1 MRAKQVRRGSTLVMV
16 GIMLVAFVG
25 VGAIAAD
32 IGRFYVVTSE
42 VQTAADAAAIE
53 GARKLMMTPGS
64 TPGAIVAAD
73 VVPWVAANQRANMTP
88 LSASAGDVE
97 MLFYTPG
104 ANGGTLGSP
113 LAGERPNAV
122 RVTLQSTP
130 KGFFAQLL
138 GNTGTRLLKRPATA
152 WVASLGSNCVRPMSF
167 PYDSLYRRVMLT
179 APNPPNTGLLD
190 MAKFTTFTSQA
201 TSQRMFTFLG
211 QNSGTIAK
219 PNDGEWT
226 GFNYTGNKG
235 KPSFVDGFEP
245 CTSVSPWYLKKLNF
259 DAGDGVLL
267 PGQAGNYV
275 TWANSAVPYGT
286 GKGQNKGSPTGIC
299 DFRDPSNTADCY
311 DPSSSTGGPG
321 ITINSAWGENVSQTK
336 TVFKYVGEFQLLCYF
351 QGTGDTCS
359 KLTSPNNKGY
369 PPGTVVGYVRAIK
382 SRMITLG
389 DSLGNFTSGQ
399 QTIVLVR

>member
-1 MRAKQVRRGSTLVMV
+1 MV

-42 VQTAADAAAIE
+42 VQTAADATAIE
-53 GARKLMMTPGS
+53 GGRKLMLTPGS
-64 TPGAIVAAD
+64 NPIDSVAAD
-73 VVPWVAANQRANMTP
+73 VVPWVAANQRANMTA
-88 LSASAGDVE
+88 LSTAADAVE
-97 MLFYTPG
+97 TLFYTPG
-104 ANGGTLGSP
+104 ANGGTLSATLPGQ
-113 LAGERPNAV
+113 RPNAV
-122 RVTLQSTP
+122 RITLQSTP

-138 GNTGTRLLKRPATA
+138 GNSGTRLLKRRATA
-152 WVASLGSNCVRPMSF
+152 WVASLGSNCVRPWSF
-167 PYDSLYRRVMLT
+167 PYDSLYHRVMNT
-179 APNPPNTGLLD
+179 PATPPNTGLLD
-190 MAKFTTFTSQA
+190 MAKFTTFVSQA

-211 QNSGTIAK
+211 QNTGTIAL

-275 TWANSAVPYGT
+275 TWANTAIPYGT
-286 GKGQNKGSPTGIC
+286 GKGQSKGTTTGIC

-311 DPSSSTGGPG
+311 DPTTSSGGPG
-321 ITINSAWGENVSQTK
+321 ITINSAWGENVSQTR
-336 TVFKYVGEFQLLCYF
+336 TVFKYVGEFQMLCYF
-351 QGTGDTCS
+351 QTLGDKCS
-359 KLTSPNNKGY
+359 SVSGKY

-389 DSLGNFTSGQ
+389 DSLGNFTSGV